1 MTPLKK
7 HYLLDLLLEINYHI
21 NAHVG
26 VFLKKVFMNK
36 QMINI
41 EQNLLKFSI
50 IAAIAFACLGFIWG
64 FMIDSQMLIFDG
76 IYSFI
81 SVILSGISLYVANVI
96 KKEDDDRFQF
106 GRAQIEPIAIF
117 FKSLAIFSIC
127 LYAFIN
133 AITDIIDG
141 GNSTN
146 IESAI
151 LYSVIATT
159 SCWACWFYIS
169 LKMKKVKNSNLL
181 MVEKYQWLMDT
192 LLSLAVLIGF
202 IGAYFLKNTSYNYLV
217 PYIDPVMVLI
227 VTSYFF
233 KMPISAL
240 IKSLKE
246 LMLIAPEPDATITQD
261 VEQICLVIQRKYGF
275 DEYVSRI
282 AKTGRELSLEI
293 SFISDNPDLALTLRE
308 LDIIREDINLK
319 LKKETDY
326 HLWLTVSFM
335 HNKEHS

>member
-1 MTPLKK
+1 MTKK
-7 HYLLDLLLEINYHI
+7 N
-21 NAHVG
+21 
-26 VFLKKVFMNK
+26 
-36 QMINI
+36 NI
-41 EQNLLKFSI
+41 EQNLLRFSI
-50 IAAIAFACLGFIWG
+50 YSAIGFAGLGFVWG
-64 FMIDSQMLIFDG
+64 FAIDSKMLIFDG

-81 SVILSGISLYVANVI
+81 SVILSGISLYVSDML
-96 KKEDDDRFQF
+96 KKEDDERFQF

-127 LYAFIN
+127 LYAFVN
-133 AITDIIDG
+133 AVSDLFNG

-151 LYSVIATT
+151 LYSIIATLA
-159 SCWACWFYIS
+159 CWASWFYIS
-169 LKMKKVKNSNLL
+169 LQMKKVKNSNLL

-202 IGAYFLKNTSYNYLV
+202 LFGYFLQNTEYNYFV
-217 PYIDPVMVLI
+217 PYIDPIMVII
-227 VTSYFF
+227 VTTYFF
-233 KMPISAL
+233 KMPVSTL
-240 IKSLKE
+240 VKSLKE
-246 LMLIAPEPDATITQD
+246 LMLIAPEPDDAISQD
-261 VEQICLVIQRKYGF
+261 VEQVCLVIQRKYGF

-293 SFISDNPDLALTLRE
+293 SFISDNKELALTLHQ
-308 LDIIREDINLK
+308 LDLIREDIELK

-335 HNKEHS
+335 HNKKYS